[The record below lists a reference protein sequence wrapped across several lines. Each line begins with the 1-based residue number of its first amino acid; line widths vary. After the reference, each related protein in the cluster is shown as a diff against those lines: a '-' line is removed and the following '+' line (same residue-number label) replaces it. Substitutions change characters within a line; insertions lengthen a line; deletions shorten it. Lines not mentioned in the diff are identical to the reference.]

1 MADSLL
7 ITIDAAPASD
17 SWGFVGR
24 VLVGEYEAYRTIR
37 AYTTPGEAVEA
48 TQQLVGDVMGSLLAG
63 QEWRSAE
70 REVGH
75 APRRTELQFGLAA
88 RKHLPH
94 EADAGTDAP
103 GAQSGAEDSADSPAR
118 N

>member
-1 MADSLL
+1 ML
-7 ITIDAAPASD
+7 
-17 SWGFVGR
+17 
-24 VLVGEYEAYRTIR
+24 
-37 AYTTPGEAVEA
+37 A

-70 REVGH
+70 REAGH

-88 RKHLPH
+88 RKRLPH
-94 EADAGTDAP
+94 QSDAGSDSPSARSDAEE
-103 GAQSGAEDSADSPAR
+103 SEESADSSDPVAR